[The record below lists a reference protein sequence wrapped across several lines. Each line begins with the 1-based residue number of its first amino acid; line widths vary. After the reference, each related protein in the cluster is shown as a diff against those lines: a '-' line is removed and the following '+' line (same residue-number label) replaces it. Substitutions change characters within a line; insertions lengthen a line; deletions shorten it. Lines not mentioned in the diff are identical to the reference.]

1 MRLAIT
7 LVAAMLVACGQSD
20 KPHKATS
27 AEKKT
32 PTVEEGWPGIVRN
45 PRKSRLASC
54 S

>member
-32 PTVEEGWPGIVRN
+32 PTVEELVADPARV
-45 PRKSRLASC
+45 KVVVA
-54 S
+54 